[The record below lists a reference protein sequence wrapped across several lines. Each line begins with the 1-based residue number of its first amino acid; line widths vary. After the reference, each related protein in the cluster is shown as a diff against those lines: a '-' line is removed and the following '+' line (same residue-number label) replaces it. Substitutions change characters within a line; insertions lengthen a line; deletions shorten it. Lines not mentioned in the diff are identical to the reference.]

1 MSKNRFMMLSQ
12 IDCGDHI
19 ETIEQKRK
27 DGSVSKLSYLS
38 WAWAWMEFKKIFP
51 KSYYTVYETPEGNI
65 YFTDGKTCWV
75 KTGVTLVD
83 DDPDDPFE
91 QELIERLYIMDYKND
106 SIPLERVTSKD
117 VNTTIQ
123 RSITK
128 AIARHGLGTYI
139 YAGEDIPM
147 ETDEMKEKRLENEK
161 KKAEIAEELKVLRE
175 SITTSGKA
183 ITANMTL
190 EEKQQFFQTVFDSTI
205 GMTNHMLCEDVEALK
220 KLDSL
225 LKERL
230 AAEPKTKKTRK
241 TTAE

>member
-1 MSKNRFMMLSQ
+1 MSKNRFLMLST
-12 IDCGDHI
+12 IDCKDHI
-19 ETIEQKRK
+19 EIIKQKNK
-27 DGSVSKLSYLS
+27 DGTIKELSYLS

-51 KSYYTVYETPEGNI
+51 KSYYTVYENPEGNI
-65 YFTDGKTCWV
+65 YYTDGKTCWV

-147 ETDEMKEKRLENEK
+147 ETDEMKEKRLEEEK
-161 KKAEIAEELKVLRE
+161 KKAAIAEQLDVLRK
-175 SITTSGKA
+175 SITASGKA
-183 ITANMTL
+183 ITADMSL
-190 EEKQQFFQTVFDSTI
+190 AEKAEFFQDVFSSTI
-205 GMTNHMLCEDVEALK
+205 GMTNHMLCEDVEKLK
-220 KLDSL
+220 TLDNI
-225 LKERL
+225 LKEKL
-230 AAEPKTKKTRK
+230 ASTPKTKKTK
-241 TTAE
+241 KTAE